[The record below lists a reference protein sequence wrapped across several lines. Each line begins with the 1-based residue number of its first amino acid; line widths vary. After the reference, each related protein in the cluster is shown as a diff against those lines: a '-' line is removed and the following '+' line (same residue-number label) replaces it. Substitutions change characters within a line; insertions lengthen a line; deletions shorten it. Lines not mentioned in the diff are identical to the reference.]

1 MASAP
6 RTKEQTLNWL
16 RTISGEL
23 CTTTLKRLEDTL
35 PWYGDMPPGRRSAVG
50 LVAQAGITSF
60 ISWFDDPKSTPWI
73 AADVFGAAPRE
84 LLRSVSLQQTL
95 QLIRVTVEVVEERV
109 KDGSESLREA
119 ILLYSREIAF
129 GAADVY
135 ARAAEARGLW
145 DARLEA
151 LVVDSIL
158 SGEYDDDLPS
168 RIAALGW
175 HGHGEVCVLV
185 GTTPSMLDVDQLRRS
200 ARHMAADV
208 LIGVQ
213 GNRLVLVIGR
223 ARPAA
228 PGPVTDTATPAT
240 GSVTTAGNGTSPG
253 SASAN
258 GSTGSAA
265 GSNNGSSYPIGT
277 EPTLSFMDIAMQLEP
292 IFGPGHLVLG
302 HEVPNLVDAS
312 KSAKAALAGFA
323 VARSWRNA
331 PRPVQA
337 DDLLPE
343 RALAGDP
350 LARATL
356 IHRIYR
362 PLQAHSTELLTT
374 LWCYL
379 DNGRSLEATARELFV
394 HPNTVRYRLKRVSE
408 VIGYDATGAREAL
421 ILQAALILGSISD
434 HDGSTRRR

>member
-1 MASAP
+1 VAP
-6 RTKEQTLNWL
+6 KTKAQTLAWL

-23 CTTTLKRLEDTL
+23 STATLKRLEDTL

-84 LLRSVSLQQTL
+84 LLRSVSLTQTL
-95 QLIRVTVEVVEERV
+95 QLIRITVEVVEQRV
-109 KDGSESLREA
+109 TGDDDVLREA

-129 GAADVY
+129 AAADVY

-158 SGEYDDDLPS
+158 SGEYDNELPS

-175 HGHGEVCVLV
+175 NGHGEVCVLV
-185 GTTPSMLDVDQLRRS
+185 GTTPRVLDVDQLRRT
-200 ARHMAADV
+200 ARHLDADV

-223 ARPAA
+223 AEPA
-228 PGPVTDTATPAT
+228 PAEDDD
-240 GSVTTAGNGTSPG
+240 SKP
-253 SASAN
+253 
-258 GSTGSAA
+258 
-265 GSNNGSSYPIGT
+265 PL
-277 EPTLSFMDIAMQLEP
+277 PFLDIAKQLEP
-292 IFGPGHLVLG
+292 GFGPGYLVLG
-302 HEVPNLVDAS
+302 HEVPTLVDAS
-312 KSAKAALAGFA
+312 KSARAALAGFA

-331 PRPVQA
+331 PRPTLA

-343 RALAGDP
+343 RAFAGDS
-350 LARATL
+350 LARSTL
-356 IHRIYR
+356 INRIYK
-362 PLQAHSTELLTT
+362 PLQAHSTELLAT

-394 HPNTVRYRLKRVSE
+394 HPNTVRYRLKRISE
-408 VIGYDATGAREAL
+408 VIGWDATGAREAL
-421 ILQAALILGSISD
+421 ILQSALIIGSIAEPD
-434 HDGSTRRR
+434 AARRIVGKPDQARADQKGSQ

>member
-1 MASAP
+1 MAPAP
-6 RTKEQTLNWL
+6 KTKEQTLTWL

-23 CTTTLKRLEDTL
+23 STATLKRLEDTL

-60 ISWFDDPKSTPWI
+60 ISWYDDPRSTPWI

-109 KDGSESLREA
+109 KDGSETLREA

-158 SGEYDDDLPS
+158 SGEYDDELPS

-185 GTTPSMLDVDQLRRS
+185 GTTPKMLDVDQLRRA
-200 ARHMAADV
+200 ARHMTADV

-223 ARPAA
+223 AHP
-228 PGPVTDTATPAT
+228 ATPETDENPQA
-240 GSVTTAGNGTSPG
+240 P
-253 SASAN
+253 
-258 GSTGSAA
+258 
-265 GSNNGSSYPIGT
+265 SS
-277 EPTLSFMDIAMQLEP
+277 LSFMEIAMQLEP
-292 IFGPGHLVLG
+292 SFGPGHLVLG

-394 HPNTVRYRLKRVSE
+394 HPNTVRYRLKRVSD

-421 ILQAALILGSISD
+421 ILQSALIIGSISD

>member
-1 MASAP
+1 VAP
-6 RTKEQTLNWL
+6 KTKAQTLAWL

-23 CTTTLKRLEDTL
+23 STATLKRLEDTL

-60 ISWFDDPKSTPWI
+60 ISWFEDPKSTPWI

-84 LLRSVSLQQTL
+84 LLRSVSLTQTL
-95 QLIRVTVEVVEERV
+95 QLIRITVEVVENRV
-109 KDGSESLREA
+109 TASDEVLREA

-129 GAADVY
+129 AAADVY

-158 SGEYDDDLPS
+158 SGEYDNELPS

-175 HGHGEVCVLV
+175 NGHGEVCVLV
-185 GTTPSMLDVDQLRRS
+185 GTTPRVLDVDQLRRT
-200 ARHMAADV
+200 ARHLDADV

-223 ARPAA
+223 AEPA
-228 PGPVTDTATPAT
+228 PLETDDAKP
-240 GSVTTAGNGTSPG
+240 PL
-253 SASAN
+253 
-258 GSTGSAA
+258 
-265 GSNNGSSYPIGT
+265 PF
-277 EPTLSFMDIAMQLEP
+277 LDIAKQLEP
-292 IFGPGHLVLG
+292 GFGPGHLVLG
-302 HEVPNLVDAS
+302 HEVPTLVDAS
-312 KSAKAALAGFA
+312 KSARAALAGFA

-331 PRPVQA
+331 PRPTLA

-343 RALAGDP
+343 RAFAGDA
-350 LARATL
+350 LARSTL
-356 IHRIYR
+356 INRIYK
-362 PLQAHSTELLTT
+362 PLQAHSTELLAT

-394 HPNTVRYRLKRVSE
+394 HPNTVRYRLKRISE
-408 VIGYDATGAREAL
+408 VIGWDATGAREAL
-421 ILQAALILGSISD
+421 ILQSALIVGSIAEPESP
-434 HDGSTRRR
+434 RKQ

>member
-1 MASAP
+1 MKPAVK
-6 RTKEQTLNWL
+6 TKEQTLAWL
-16 RTISGEL
+16 RAISGEL
-23 CTTTLKRLEDTL
+23 ATATLKRLDSTL
-35 PWYGDMPPGRRSAVG
+35 AWYGEMPPGRRSAVG

-60 ISWFDDPKSTPWI
+60 IHWYDDPTSTPWI

-84 LLRSVSLQQTL
+84 LLRSVSLTQTL
-95 QLIRVTVEVVEERV
+95 QLIRVTVEVVEDRV
-109 KDGSESLREA
+109 KGADETVREA

-129 GAADVY
+129 AAADVY

-158 SGEYDDDLPS
+158 SGEYDDELPS

-175 HGHGEVCVLV
+175 HGHGEVSVLV
-185 GTTPSMLDVDQLRRS
+185 GTAPKMLDVDMLRRT
-200 ARHMAADV
+200 ARHLDADV

-223 ARPAA
+223 SHPTPQDDEPA
-228 PGPVTDTATPAT
+228 GATLMPFLEI
-240 GSVTTAGNGTSPG
+240 
-253 SASAN
+253 ASA
-258 GSTGSAA
+258 
-265 GSNNGSSYPIGT
+265 
-277 EPTLSFMDIAMQLEP
+277 LEP
-292 IFGPGHLVLG
+292 GFGDGHLVLG
-302 HEVPNLVDAS
+302 HQVPSLVEAS
-312 KSAKAALAGFA
+312 RSAKAALAGFA

-331 PRPVQA
+331 PRPTLA

-343 RALAGDP
+343 RALAGDA

-356 IHRIYR
+356 INRIYK
-362 PLQAHSTELLTT
+362 PLQAHSTELLAT

-408 VIGYDATGAREAL
+408 VIGWDATGARESL
-421 ILQAALILGSISD
+421 ILQAALIIGSIAEP
-434 HDGSTRRR
+434 DGPLRRR

>member
-1 MASAP
+1 
-6 RTKEQTLNWL
+6 
-16 RTISGEL
+16 
-23 CTTTLKRLEDTL
+23 
-35 PWYGDMPPGRRSAVG
+35 MPPGRRSAVG

-60 ISWFDDPKSTPWI
+60 ISWFDDPTSTPWI

-109 KDGSESLREA
+109 KGRDEGIREA

-129 GAADVY
+129 AAADVY

-158 SGEYDDDLPS
+158 SGEYDNELPS

-175 HGHGEVCVLV
+175 NGHGEVCVLV
-185 GTTPSMLDVDQLRRS
+185 GTAPKMLDVDQLRRTS
-200 ARHMAADV
+200 RHLDADV

-223 ARPAA
+223 ATPHPADDSDA
-228 PGPVTDTATPAT
+228 ATPL
-240 GSVTTAGNGTSPG
+240 PFL
-253 SASAN
+253 
-258 GSTGSAA
+258 
-265 GSNNGSSYPIGT
+265 
-277 EPTLSFMDIAMQLEP
+277 EIAKQLEP
-292 IFGPGHLVLG
+292 GFGPGHLVLG
-302 HEVPNLVDAS
+302 PEVVSLVEAS

-323 VARSWRNA
+323 VARALRNA
-331 PRPVQA
+331 PRPMLA

-343 RALAGDP
+343 RAFAGDP
-350 LARATL
+350 LARSTL
-356 IHRIYR
+356 INRIYR
-362 PLQAHSTELLTT
+362 PLRDHSTDLLAT

-408 VIGYDATGAREAL
+408 VIGWDATGAREAL
-421 ILQAALILGSISD
+421 ILQAALILGSIAEPDASRP
-434 HDGSTRRR
+434 RRPVDR

>member
-1 MASAP
+1 MQ
-6 RTKEQTLNWL
+6 RTKEQTLAWL

-23 CTTTLKRLEDTL
+23 ATATLKRLEDTL

-84 LLRSVSLQQTL
+84 LLRSVSLTQTL
-95 QLIRVTVEVVEERV
+95 QLIRITVEVVEERV
-109 KDGSESLREA
+109 KDDGDSVFREA

-129 GAADVY
+129 AAADVY

-158 SGEYDDDLPS
+158 SGEYDNELPS

-175 HGHGEVCVLV
+175 NGHGEVCVLV
-185 GTTPSMLDVDQLRRS
+185 GTAPKMLDVDQLRRT
-200 ARHMAADV
+200 ARHLNADV

-213 GNRLVLVIGR
+213 GSRLVLVIGR
-223 ARPAA
+223 AE
-228 PGPVTDTATPAT
+228 PVGDPETD
-240 GSVTTAGNGTSPG
+240 
-253 SASAN
+253 
-258 GSTGSAA
+258 
-265 GSNNGSSYPIGT
+265 
-277 EPTLSFMDIAMQLEP
+277 EPLPFLTIAEQLEP
-292 IFGPGHLVLG
+292 GFGPGHLVLG
-302 HEVPNLVDAS
+302 HEVASLVDAS

-331 PRPVQA
+331 PRPTLA

-343 RALAGDP
+343 RAFAGDP
-350 LARATL
+350 LARSTL
-356 IHRIYR
+356 INKIYR
-362 PLQAHSTELLTT
+362 PLQAHSTDLLAT

-394 HPNTVRYRLKRVSE
+394 HPNTVRYRLKRVSD
-408 VIGYDATGAREAL
+408 VIGWDATGAREAL
-421 ILQAALILGSISD
+421 ILQSALIVGSIADPDSA
-434 HDGSTRRR
+434 RKR

>member
-1 MASAP
+1 VTTARVP
-6 RTKEQTLNWL
+6 RTKEQTLAWL
-16 RTISGEL
+16 RTLSGEL
-23 CTTTLKRLEDTL
+23 ATATIRRLDETL

-84 LLRSVSLQQTL
+84 LLRSVTLQQTL

-109 KDGSESLREA
+109 KDSDEELREA

-129 GAADVY
+129 AAADVY
-135 ARAAEARGLW
+135 ARAAEQRGLW

-158 SGEYDDDLPS
+158 SGEYDNELPS

-175 HGHGEVCVLV
+175 NGHGEVSVLV
-185 GTTPSMLDVDQLRRS
+185 GTSPRMLDVDQIRRT
-200 ARHMAADV
+200 ARHLDADV

-213 GNRLVLVIGR
+213 GNRLVLVLGR
-223 ARPAA
+223 ATP
-228 PGPVTDTATPAT
+228 PGDEREEPVMPFLEIATK
-240 GSVTTAGNGTSPG
+240 
-253 SASAN
+253 
-258 GSTGSAA
+258 
-265 GSNNGSSYPIGT
+265 
-277 EPTLSFMDIAMQLEP
+277 LEP
-292 IFGPGHLVLG
+292 SFGPGHLVLG
-302 HEVPNLVDAS
+302 HEVPSLVEAA

-331 PRPVQA
+331 PRPTLA

-350 LARATL
+350 LARSTL
-356 IHRIYR
+356 VNRVYR
-362 PLQAHSTELLTT
+362 PLQAHSTELLST

-379 DNGRSLEATARELFV
+379 DNGRSLEATAREMFV
-394 HPNTVRYRLKRVSE
+394 HPNTVRYRLKRISE
-408 VIGYDATGAREAL
+408 VIGWDATGSREAL
-421 ILQAALILGSISD
+421 ILQTALILGSIAEPD
-434 HDGSTRRR
+434 TPRIRR

>member
-1 MASAP
+1 MATKP
-6 RTKEQTLNWL
+6 RTKAETLAWL
-16 RTISGEL
+16 RTIAGEL
-23 CTTTLKRLEDTL
+23 STQTLKRLEDTL
-35 PWYGDMPPGRRSAVG
+35 PWYGDMPPSRRSAVG
-50 LVAQAGITSF
+50 LVAQAGISSF
-60 ISWFDDPKSTPWI
+60 IAWFEDPQSTPWI

-95 QLIRVTVEVVEERV
+95 QLIRVTVEVVEDRVV
-109 KDGSESLREA
+109 KDGGEPLRES

-129 GAADVY
+129 AAADVY

-158 SGEYDDDLPS
+158 SGEYDDELPS

-175 HGHGEVCVLV
+175 HGHGEVAVLV
-185 GTTPSMLDVDQLRRS
+185 GTAPKQLDVDHVRRA
-200 ARHMAADV
+200 ARHMHADV

-223 ARPAA
+223 SDPLSQE
-228 PGPVTDTATPAT
+228 PEETI
-240 GSVTTAGNGTSPG
+240 GTSP
-253 SASAN
+253 AL
-258 GSTGSAA
+258 TFL
-265 GSNNGSSYPIGT
+265 
-277 EPTLSFMDIAMQLEP
+277 EIATQLEP
-292 IFGPGHLVLG
+292 HFGPGHLVLG

-323 VARSWRNA
+323 VARSWRHA
-331 PRPVQA
+331 PRPVHA

-356 IHRIYR
+356 VHRIYR

-374 LWCYL
+374 LWSYL

-394 HPNTVRYRLKRVSE
+394 HPNTVRYRLKRVSD
-408 VIGYDATGAREAL
+408 VIGWDATGAREAL
-421 ILQAALILGSISD
+421 ILQSALIIGSMSD
-434 HDGSTRRR
+434 HEHQPRRRPS

>member
-1 MASAP
+1 VA
-6 RTKEQTLNWL
+6 TKPKTKAETLAWL
-16 RTISGEL
+16 RTIAGEL
-23 CTTTLKRLEDTL
+23 STQTLKRLEDTL
-35 PWYGDMPPGRRSAVG
+35 PWYGDMPPSRRSAVG
-50 LVAQAGITSF
+50 LVAQAGISSF
-60 ISWFDDPKSTPWI
+60 ISWFDDPRSTPWI

-95 QLIRVTVEVVEERV
+95 QLIRVTVEVVEDRV
-109 KDGSESLREA
+109 KDGSEALREA

-129 GAADVY
+129 AAADVY

-158 SGEYDDDLPS
+158 SGEYDDELPS

-175 HGHGEVCVLV
+175 HGHGEVAVLV
-185 GTTPSMLDVDQLRRS
+185 GTAPKLFDVDQVRRA
-200 ARHMAADV
+200 ARHMHADV

-213 GNRLVLVIGR
+213 GNRLVVVIGR
-223 ARPAA
+223 AEPR
-228 PGPVTDTATPAT
+228 
-240 GSVTTAGNGTSPG
+240 
-253 SASAN
+253 
-258 GSTGSAA
+258 
-265 GSNNGSSYPIGT
+265 GT
-277 EPTLSFMDIAMQLEP
+277 ESEDAVGTAPALSFMEIATQLESH
-292 IFGPGHLVLG
+292 FGPGHLVLG

-323 VARSWRNA
+323 VARSWRHA
-331 PRPVQA
+331 PRPVHA

-356 IHRIYR
+356 VHRIYR

-374 LWCYL
+374 LWSYL

-394 HPNTVRYRLKRVSE
+394 HPNTVRYRLKRVSD
-408 VIGYDATGAREAL
+408 VIGWDATGAREAL
-421 ILQAALILGSISD
+421 ILQSALIIGSMSD
-434 HDGSTRRR
+434 HESTPRRRPSN

>member
-1 MASAP
+1 MAPAP
-6 RTKEQTLNWL
+6 KTKEQTLTWL

-23 CTTTLKRLEDTL
+23 STATLKRLEDTL

-60 ISWFDDPKSTPWI
+60 ISWYDDPRSTPWI

-109 KDGSESLREA
+109 KDGSETLREA

-158 SGEYDDDLPS
+158 SGEYDDELPS

-185 GTTPSMLDVDQLRRS
+185 GTTPKMLDVDQLRRS
-200 ARHMAADV
+200 ARHMTADV

-223 ARPAA
+223 AHPT
-228 PGPVTDTATPAT
+228 VQDSDEAT
-240 GSVTTAGNGTSPG
+240 GPPA
-253 SASAN
+253 
-258 GSTGSAA
+258 
-265 GSNNGSSYPIGT
+265 
-277 EPTLSFMDIAMQLEP
+277 LSFMDIALQLEP
-292 IFGPGHLVLG
+292 SFGPGHLVLG

-421 ILQAALILGSISD
+421 ILQAALIIGSISD